1 MCCYAS
7 NIRCL
12 YGIIFSSI
20 ILIYFVEIAPEGTSV
35 FFYGSLNQIDI
46 ILVWFSLI
54 SLDYL
59 RVIYG
64 IKLCR
69 LLAGLIWLI
78 VKQPVVE
85 LLNEEQE
92 TKEILMVK

>member
-1 MCCYAS
+1 MQAILDVYMES
-7 NIRCL
+7 YFHQLFL
-12 YGIIFSSI
+12 Y
-20 ILIYFVEIAPEGTSV
+20 ILLKLHLKELVF

-54 SLDYL
+54 PLDYL
-59 RVIYG
+59 RVIYV

-85 LLNEEQE
+85 LLNKEQE